1 MDGNTIRRDQRTLYK
16 LKQISRL
23 IIINP
28 WPALIIECRP
38 NVHFLLL
45 LLLFFLLLPLFSS
58 SSSPHSRE
66 RSHREIVSRGP
77 ATRER
82 ERERKIF
89 ARCVRDNASLPSE
102 CWALNYERRVMNPSL
117 FPPPISFVTK
127 AGGGGHI
134 ALGSGGRSRLH

>member
-38 NVHFLLL
+38 NVHLLLL
-45 LLLFFLLLPLFSS
+45 LLLFLSTCA
-58 SSSPHSRE
+58 RDRIE
-66 RSHREIVSRGP
+66 RIVSRGP

-82 ERERKIF
+82 KREGEKDF
-89 ARCVRDNASLPSE
+89 CAVCAR
-102 CWALNYERRVMNPSL
+102 
-117 FPPPISFVTK
+117 
-127 AGGGGHI
+127 
-134 ALGSGGRSRLH
+134 